1 MEQNIITEKTLERGL
16 KLLEKYR
23 EARSTTDARIQSD
36 EEYFNTRHTG
46 RGSSASS
53 DMPLPNSAW
62 MFSAIVNKHADML
75 DDMPEA
81 VCLAR
86 EESDVPAAEALSAVL
101 PVILERA
108 SFTEVYSRTQYDKL
122 KHGTGVYGV
131 FWNPFADNG
140 IGEVEVRAI
149 DVLSLYT
156 EPGITDIEDS
166 KNLFYISLMDEE
178 EFFEKYPYA
187 KDTDES
193 GISAYFP
200 QSVTAGKR
208 VIIDWYYKKPQGT
221 RTLLHYIKFSGNT
234 LIYASENDPE
244 AENGFYDHGRYPFVF
259 DTLYN
264 EAGSPLGYGLISV
277 TRGSQSYIDKL
288 DENLLER
295 SIISSKPRYM
305 LKKNVGLN
313 RDEFLDFSNPI
324 VEVEGDL
331 SEERIKAITLPAL
344 DTSILDVRS
353 SKIDEMREAAAN
365 RTVNYGESGGLSSGV
380 AIAAL
385 QEAGNKVSRDIK
397 RGSWCAFIKVSRLV
411 IELIRQF
418 YNEERIFRITA
429 PNKGGYSYV
438 RFSSELIR
446 EKAREV
452 GGELFYRKP
461 VFDIDVK
468 AQSAPAFSKIAR
480 NEAIL
485 NLVNMGLFDSEN
497 TEKALIVL
505 DALELDGKGAIIEN
519 LKKRAAV
526 NERKTEKADTVRE
539 GGKLSEAAHSAVN
552 ITNDKC

>member
-16 KLLEKYR
+16 KLFEKYR
-23 EARSTTDARIQSD
+23 EARSATDARIQSD
-36 EEYFNTRHTG
+36 EEFFNTRHTY
-46 RGSSASS
+46 RGSSSSS

-86 EESDVPAAEALSAVL
+86 EESDVPAAEALNAVL
-101 PVILERA
+101 PVILDRA
-108 SFTEVYSRTQYDKL
+108 SFTDVYSRTQYDKL

-140 IGEVEVRAI
+140 LGDVEVRAI

-156 EPGITDIEDS
+156 EPGVADIEDS
-166 KNLFYISLMDEE
+166 KNLFYVSLMDEE

-193 GISAYFP
+193 GFSAFFP
-200 QSVTAGKR
+200 QSVTTGKR
-208 VIIDWYYKKPQGT
+208 VIIDWYYKKPRGT

-234 LIYASENDPE
+234 LLYASENDPE
-244 AENGFYDHGRYPFVF
+244 AENGFYEHGRYPFVF

-313 RDEFLDFSNPI
+313 RDEFLDLSNPI

-353 SKIDEMREAAAN
+353 SKIEEMREAAAN

-397 RGSWCAFIKVSRLV
+397 RGSWGAFIKVSGLV

-418 YNEERIFRITA
+418 YNDERIFRITA
-429 PNKGGYSYV
+429 PNKDGHTYI
-438 RFSSELIR
+438 RFSSALIR
-446 EKAREV
+446 ERASEV
-452 GGELFYRKP
+452 GGEIFYRKP
-461 VFDIDVK
+461 FFDIDVK
-468 AQSAPAFSKIAR
+468 AQSSPAFSKIAR

-485 NLVNMGLFDSEN
+485 NLVNMGLFDAEN

-505 DALELDGKGAIIEN
+505 DALDLDGKSAIIEN
-519 LKKRAAV
+519 LKKRAETS
-526 NERKTEKADTVRE
+526 ERKTEKNELLRE
-539 GGKLSEAAHSAVN
+539 GGKLSELTHSAVN